1 MHFDH
6 LVDEIYEAAIVP
18 ERWKIVLDRLASLA
32 DAEGAL
38 LFAAAPGLPRWLST
52 DSIRSRVEAWIDSP
66 FYLNNP
72 RGERLVPIKEP
83 RFLTDLDA
91 FTREELEQEPYYT
104 NFLRPHGLGWCVGT
118 SVYSPAGDVLVVSIE
133 KAHGKGPVPREVAEQ
148 LDRLRPHIARAALL
162 SGRVGLERARATV
175 ESLKMIGLAAAVL
188 GHGGKVL
195 AANDALFACEPD
207 LRIGAGSQLEFANP
221 AVHAL
226 FATASEGRSAST
238 HGASIPVRRTR
249 TREAFVVHVLPM
261 RGSGRDV
268 FSGAEFLLYVTP
280 VIQQPGPPPE
290 ILQALFDLSPAEARV
305 AAMIARG
312 SSVEATA
319 QALLVKPNTIRM
331 QLKAVFAKTGTSR
344 QAELVSLLR
353 LAPSR

>member
-1 MHFDH
+1 MHFDR
-6 LVDEIYEAAIVP
+6 LVDEIYEAAVVP

-52 DSIRSRVEAWIDSP
+52 DSIRSHIEAWVGSP
-66 FYLNNP
+66 FYLKNP
-72 RGERLVPIKEP
+72 RGERLVPIREP

-91 FTREELEQEPYYT
+91 FTLEELEQEPFYT
-104 NFLRPHGLGWCVGT
+104 DFLRPRGLGWCIGT
-118 SVYSPAGDVLVVSIE
+118 SIYSPAGDILVVSIE
-133 KAHGKGPVPREVAEQ
+133 KAQEKGPVPREVADQ
-148 LDRLRPHIARAALL
+148 LDYLRPHIARAALL
-162 SGRVGLERARATV
+162 SGRVGLERARASV
-175 ESLKMIGLAAAVL
+175 ESLKMTGLAAAVL

-195 AANDALFACEPD
+195 AANDALLAYEPD
-207 LRIGAGSQLEFANP
+207 IRIGTSSQLEFSNP
-221 AVHAL
+221 AAHAP
-226 FATASEGRSAST
+226 FARASEGMSAYS
-238 HGASIPVRRTR
+238 HGASIPIRKTR

-305 AAMIARG
+305 AAMIAKG
-312 SSVEATA
+312 SSVDATA
-319 QALLVKPNTIRM
+319 QALSVKPNTIRM
-331 QLKAVFAKTGTSR
+331 QLKAIFAKTGTSR

>member
-18 ERWKIVLDRLASLA
+18 ERWKIVLDRLAGLA

-38 LFAAAPGLPRWLST
+38 VFAAAPGLPRWLST
-52 DSIRSRVEAWIDSP
+52 DSIRSRVQAWIDSP
-66 FYLNNP
+66 FYLKNP

-104 NFLRPHGLGWCVGT
+104 SFLRPSGLGWCVGT
-118 SVYSPAGDVLVVSIE
+118 SVYSPAGDILVVSIE
-133 KAHGKGPVPREVAEQ
+133 KAHEKGPVPREVAEQ
-148 LDRLRPHIARAALL
+148 LDHLRPHIARAALL

-175 ESLKMIGLAAAVL
+175 ESLTMIGLAAAVL

-195 AANDALFACEPD
+195 AANEALLANEPD
-207 LRIGAGSQLEFANP
+207 IRIGAGSQLEFINP
-221 AVHAL
+221 AAQAL
-226 FATASEGRSAST
+226 FATASEGRSIYAR
-238 HGASIPVRRTR
+238 GASIPVRRTR

-305 AAMIARG
+305 AAMIAKG
-312 SSVEATA
+312 SSVDATA
-319 QALLVKPNTIRM
+319 HALSVKPNTIRM
-331 QLKAVFAKTGTSR
+331 QLKAIFAKTGTGR